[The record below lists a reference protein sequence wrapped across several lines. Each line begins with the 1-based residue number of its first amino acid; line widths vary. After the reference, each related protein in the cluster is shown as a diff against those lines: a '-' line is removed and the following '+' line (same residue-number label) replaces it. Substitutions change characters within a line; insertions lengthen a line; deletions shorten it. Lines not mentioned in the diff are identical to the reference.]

1 MSKDKN
7 NLDNLWTAT
16 DDDPL
21 GDPVETIAKKAG
33 ARTKTQKADFVG
45 YPLSWLKQILP
56 YVQGECQL
64 AAAQLMYRQWVL
76 QRRPRTFTFPSRDL
90 KWLGIDRAVKAR
102 MLARLEEAG
111 LISVK
116 QQHGHAPQVTPR
128 WK

>member
-1 MSKDKN
+1 MSKGKDD
-7 NLDNLWTAT
+7 LDNLWRTT
-16 DDDPL
+16 GDDPL

-116 QQHGHAPQVTPR
+116 QQHGHAPQVTSR